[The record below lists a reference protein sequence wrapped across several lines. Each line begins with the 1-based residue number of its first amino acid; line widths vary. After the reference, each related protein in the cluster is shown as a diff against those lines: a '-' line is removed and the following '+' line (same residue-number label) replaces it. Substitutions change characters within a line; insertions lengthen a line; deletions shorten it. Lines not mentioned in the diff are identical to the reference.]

1 MARLPSWR
9 DQAGTAS
16 QKWRRSLRKPR
27 SDSDTFKD
35 EVSMSGSSA
44 IAKRRSATPVQAGAF
59 DAEFDVIVVG
69 SGAGGLSAALF
80 SRWLGNDVLVL
91 EKAPEL
97 GGTTRKAA
105 FWYWVPNNAAMR
117 KLGLTD
123 PKDDC
128 IRYMARLSRP
138 ETYSVDH
145 PTFGLNAWE
154 YSMCEAIYDNAS
166 PATEW
171 LAEKGALEYRHC
183 PDVPDYWC
191 ELPED
196 KAPKGRVLLPKGAC
210 DSMSDGGEVAVKTMS
225 EAARRDGVEIRA
237 GVRVQRLIRNER
249 GEAVG
254 VEADDASGKT
264 TALRARKAVI
274 FATGGFTHD
283 VDLRKNFLSA
293 PVLGGCAAITNEGDF
308 VNIGAAV
315 GAQLRNMNYAWMC
328 PISLEKAIN
337 KDPTLIGTFSP
348 SGDSMIYVNK
358 HGVRVTNEKLAY
370 NESAQAFFEWNPA
383 LGEYSNLVLMAI
395 WDQRSQD
402 HCASSEYG
410 RFIVPPGTN
419 DDHVIKGATLAE
431 LARGISERL
440 AKYAGHTGGL
450 KLAPEFAANLVDN
463 IRRYNDFAKAGKDLD
478 FHRGERPVELL
489 FNGPTASE
497 PTAPNPTMFPIAERG
512 PFYAALMTGGN
523 LDTKGGPKTT
533 PDGKVLDVGD
543 QVIPGLYGV
552 GNCVASAS
560 ARAYWAGGATL
571 GPILAFSYLAAKA
584 ANAEPVKQANA
595 RRAAAE

>member
-1 MARLPSWR
+1 
-9 DQAGTAS
+9 
-16 QKWRRSLRKPR
+16 
-27 SDSDTFKD
+27 
-35 EVSMSGSSA
+35 MSSSPTV
-44 IAKRRSATPVQAGAF
+44 AKRRSATPARPGAF
-59 DAEFDVIVVG
+59 DAEADVIVVG
-69 SGAGGLSAALF
+69 AGAGGLSAALF
-80 SRWLGNDVLVL
+80 SRWLGSEVLLL

-123 PKDDC
+123 PKGDC

-138 ETYSVDH
+138 ESYDADH
-145 PTFGLNAWE
+145 PTFGMSAWE
-154 YSMCEAIYDNAS
+154 FAMCEAIYDNAS
-166 PATEW
+166 PAAEL

-191 ELPED
+191 ELEED

-210 DSMSDGGEVAVKTMS
+210 DTMSDGGEVAVRTMS
-225 EAARRDGVEIRA
+225 EAARREGVDIRT
-237 GVRVQRLIRNER
+237 GMRTQRVIRNDL
-249 GEAVG
+249 GEIVG
-254 VEADDASGKT
+254 VEADEATGRSMS
-264 TALRARKAVI
+264 LRARKAVI

-283 VDLRKNFLSA
+283 IDMRKNFLSA
-293 PVLGGCAAITNEGDF
+293 PVLGGCAAVTNEGDF

-328 PISLEKAIN
+328 PLSLEKAVN
-337 KDPTLIGTFSP
+337 RDSSLIGTFSP

-383 LGEYSNLVLMAI
+383 LGEYSNLVLVAI

-402 HCASSEYG
+402 HSAGSEYG

-419 DDHVIKGATLAE
+419 DDHVIKGATIEE
-431 LARGISERL
+431 LTRRVADRI
-440 AKYAGHTGGL
+440 AKYSAHTGDL
-450 KLAPEFAANLVDN
+450 KLTPHFAKNVADT
-463 IRRYNDFAKAGKDLD
+463 IKRFNDFARAGKDGD

-489 FNGPTASE
+489 FNGPTAAS
-497 PTAPNPTMFPIAERG
+497 PTAPNPSMYPIDEAG

-533 PDGKVLDVGD
+533 PDGKVLDTSD
-543 QVIPGLYGV
+543 RPIPGLYGV

-584 ANAEPVKQANA
+584 AHAEPVKQATA
-595 RRAAAE
+595 PRVAAE